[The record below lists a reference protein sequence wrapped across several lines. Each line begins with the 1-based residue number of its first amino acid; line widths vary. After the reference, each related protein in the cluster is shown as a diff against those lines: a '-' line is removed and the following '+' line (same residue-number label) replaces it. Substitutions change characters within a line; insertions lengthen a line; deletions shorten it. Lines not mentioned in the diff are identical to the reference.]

1 MDIEDDDG
9 RYRKNRGTPQVI
21 PVIME
26 DDDISV
32 DNSKQMAEETSIA
45 NSRTKTYSQ
54 TRKEWEEL
62 DEIVQEFSRGERT
75 QKYVLGKQYERNFQ
89 PREVKM
95 SSRTNEVLMAAM
107 RETINRTNQK
117 GLLTR
122 EDIPRLHEEWMKS
135 NKDIM
140 NRALERL
147 PPLRELNHRIPIM
160 DENKRYKYHS
170 PRCPDSLKPKL
181 IEKIARYTRA
191 GWWEPI
197 QVDQAAPMLCVHKKT
212 MALRTIVDGRQCN
225 ENMLKDVTPLP
236 DQDLIRL
243 DVARA
248 KIRSKINLSDTYEQ
262 VHIVPSDVPK
272 MAFATI
278 YGTFASNVMQQG
290 DCNAPSMFQRSM
302 NTIFHDYIGIFMHT
316 YLDDLF
322 VYSDMIEGH
331 QIHLEMVFVQLC
343 KHEFYLRKDKCELYT
358 DSIDCL
364 GHRIDDKG
372 LHADA
377 NKMAKIRE
385 WNTPCN
391 FNDVQRF
398 LGLVQ
403 YLAHFLPDVMAYT
416 SSLASITA
424 NGTPFSWRPIHEKCF
439 QTIKAMCCRTP
450 ILQPIEHRKD
460 EPIWIICDA
469 LAYGTGAMYG
479 QGPTWQTCRPAGF
492 MSKKFTDAQWNYHM
506 FEQETLAILEALL
519 KWEDKLLG
527 YRIHVVTD
535 HKALEFFKT
544 QLRLSGRQ
552 TRWMEYLARF
562 DFDIRYVKGELNK
575 VADTLSRYYEHDYWT
590 EVPEIQDY
598 VNANIRLDPDH
609 DDLPKERLFKVK
621 EKVIESRV
629 QDTNAKKIQVEIR
642 ALRERVQ
649 ERDTLAEIMSQN
661 RNETSRSREVTTDDE
676 PTVVESRVKGENL
689 RKTMA
694 NDKTF
699 EEDILKGY
707 EEDVFFGRITKKNKE
722 NPLFRIHNGLV
733 WTQNR
738 GGEEVLCIPSAK
750 SLKTTIRVRIVEQA
764 HQVVGHFGSQRTSDY
779 IRRWYWWP
787 RIHSDVEK
795 YCRSCEMCARSKGE
809 CRAPAGKLH
818 LLPIATRPWES
829 IGTDFIGP
837 FPEVDGFNY
846 LWVVICRL
854 SLMVHLIPI
863 NTKTTATQ
871 LSSIYMREV
880 VRLHGLPSSIISDRD
895 PKFMSK
901 WWRELHRIMG
911 TKLLMSTSFHLQTDG
926 ITERANRSIGQIF
939 RAIIDPDQRDWVE
952 KSPLIEFTINSSIN
966 SMTGLAPFEINNG
979 YMPVMMKEVK
989 DNE

>member
-1 MDIEDDDG
+1 
-9 RYRKNRGTPQVI
+9 
-21 PVIME
+21 
-26 DDDISV
+26 
-32 DNSKQMAEETSIA
+32 
-45 NSRTKTYSQ
+45 
-54 TRKEWEEL
+54 
-62 DEIVQEFSRGERT
+62 
-75 QKYVLGKQYERNFQ
+75 
-89 PREVKM
+89 
-95 SSRTNEVLMAAM
+95 
-107 RETINRTNQK
+107 
-117 GLLTR
+117 
-122 EDIPRLHEEWMKS
+122 MKS
-135 NKDIM
+135 NEDII
-140 NRALERL
+140 NGALEWL
-147 PPLRELNHRIPIM
+147 PPLREVNHRIPIM

-170 PRCPDSLKPKL
+170 PRCLDSLKPEL

-197 QVDQAAPMLCVHKKT
+197 QVDQVAPMLCVHKKT
-212 MALRTIVDGRQCN
+212 MALHTVVDGRQRN
-225 ENMLKDVTPLP
+225 ENTLKDVTPLP

-248 KIRSKINLSDTYEQ
+248 KIRSKIDLSDAYEQ
-262 VHIVPSDVPK
+262 VCIVPSDVPK
-272 MAFATI
+272 TAFTTI

-290 DCNAPSMFQRSM
+290 DCNVPSTFQRSM
-302 NTIFHDYIGIFMHT
+302 NTIFRDYIGIFMHT

-322 VYSDMIEGH
+322 VYSDTIEEH
-331 QIHLEMVFVQLC
+331 QIHLKMVFVQLR
-343 KHEFYLRKDKCELYT
+343 KHEFYLRKDKCELYA

-372 LHADA
+372 LHTDTD
-377 NKMAKIRE
+377 KMAKIRE
-385 WNTPCN
+385 WNTPHN

-403 YLAHFLPDVMAYT
+403 YLAHFLPDVTAYT
-416 SSLASITA
+416 SPLASITA

-469 LAYGTGAMYG
+469 SVYRTGAMYG
-479 QGPTWQTCRPAGF
+479 QGPTWQTCRPVGF
-492 MSKKFTDAQWNYHM
+492 MSKKFTDAQRNYCV

-535 HKALEFFKT
+535 HKALEFFKM
-544 QLRLSGRQ
+544 QPRLSGRQ
-552 TRWMEYLARF
+552 MRWMEYLARF

-575 VADTLSRYYEHDYWT
+575 VADALSQYYEHDYWT

-598 VNANIRLDPDH
+598 VNADVRLDPDH
-609 DDLPKERLFKVK
+609 DDLPKERLFKVE

-629 QDTNAKKIQVEIR
+629 QDANAKKIQVEIR

-649 ERDTLAEIMSQN
+649 ERDALAEIMSQN
-661 RNETSRSREVTTDDE
+661 RNETSRSREVTTDNE
-676 PTVVESRVKGENL
+676 PTVVESRAKGENL

-707 EEDVFFGRITKKNKE
+707 EEDVFFGRITKKNEE

-750 SLKTTIRVRIVEQA
+750 SLKTTIRARIVEQA

-809 CRAPAGKLH
+809 C
-818 LLPIATRPWES
+818 
-829 IGTDFIGP
+829 
-837 FPEVDGFNY
+837 
-846 LWVVICRL
+846 
-854 SLMVHLIPI
+854 
-863 NTKTTATQ
+863 
-871 LSSIYMREV
+871 
-880 VRLHGLPSSIISDRD
+880 
-895 PKFMSK
+895 
-901 WWRELHRIMG
+901 
-911 TKLLMSTSFHLQTDG
+911 
-926 ITERANRSIGQIF
+926 
-939 RAIIDPDQRDWVE
+939 
-952 KSPLIEFTINSSIN
+952 
-966 SMTGLAPFEINNG
+966 
-979 YMPVMMKEVK
+979 
-989 DNE
+989 

>member
-1 MDIEDDDG
+1 
-9 RYRKNRGTPQVI
+9 
-21 PVIME
+21 
-26 DDDISV
+26 
-32 DNSKQMAEETSIA
+32 
-45 NSRTKTYSQ
+45 
-54 TRKEWEEL
+54 
-62 DEIVQEFSRGERT
+62 
-75 QKYVLGKQYERNFQ
+75 
-89 PREVKM
+89 
-95 SSRTNEVLMAAM
+95 
-107 RETINRTNQK
+107 
-117 GLLTR
+117 
-122 EDIPRLHEEWMKS
+122 
-135 NKDIM
+135 
-140 NRALERL
+140 
-147 PPLRELNHRIPIM
+147 
-160 DENKRYKYHS
+160 
-170 PRCPDSLKPKL
+170 
-181 IEKIARYTRA
+181 
-191 GWWEPI
+191 
-197 QVDQAAPMLCVHKKT
+197 
-212 MALRTIVDGRQCN
+212 
-225 ENMLKDVTPLP
+225 
-236 DQDLIRL
+236 
-243 DVARA
+243 
-248 KIRSKINLSDTYEQ
+248 
-262 VHIVPSDVPK
+262 VPK
-272 MAFATI
+272 TAFATI

-290 DCNAPSMFQRSM
+290 DCNAPSTFQRSM
-302 NTIFHDYIGIFMHT
+302 NMIFRDYIGIFMHT
-316 YLDDLF
+316 YLDNLF
-322 VYSDMIEGH
+322 VYSDTIKEH
-331 QIHLEMVFVQLC
+331 QIHLERVFAQ
-343 KHEFYLRKDKCELYT
+343 LRKDKCELYT

-377 NKMAKIRE
+377 DKMVKIRE
-385 WNTPCN
+385 WNTPRN

-403 YLAHFLPDVMAYT
+403 YLAHFLPDVTAYT
-416 SSLASITA
+416 SPLASITA

-450 ILQPIEHRKD
+450 ILRPIEHRKD
-460 EPIWIICDA
+460 KPTWIICDA

-479 QGPTWQTCRPAGF
+479 QGPTWQTCRLAGF
-492 MSKKFTDAQWNYHM
+492 MSKKFTDAQRNYCV

-519 KWEDKLLG
+519 KWENKLLG

-562 DFDIRYVKGELNK
+562 DFDIRYIKGELNK
-575 VADTLSRYYEHDYWT
+575 VADALSRYYEHDYWT

-598 VNANIRLDPDH
+598 VNTDVRLDPDH
-609 DDLPKERLFKVK
+609 DDLPKEHLFEVE

-629 QDTNAKKIQVEIR
+629 QDANAKKIQVEIR

-649 ERDTLAEIMSQN
+649 ERDMLAEIMSQN
-661 RNETSRSREVTTDDE
+661 RNETLRSREVMTDDK

-694 NDKTF
+694 NDKMF

-707 EEDVFFGRITKKNKE
+707 EEDIFFRRITKKNKE
-722 NPLFRIHNGLV
+722 NPLFRIHNVLV

-750 SLKTTIRVRIVEQA
+750 SIETTIWARIVEQA

-818 LLPIATRPWES
+818 PLPIATRPWES

-837 FPEVDGFNY
+837 FLEVDGFNY

-880 VRLHGLPSSIISDRD
+880 VRLHGLPSSIVSDRD

-911 TKLLMSTSFHLQTDG
+911 TKLLMSTLFHPQTDG

-952 KSPLIEFTINSSIN
+952 KSPLIEFAINSSIN
-966 SMTGLAPFEINNG
+966 SATGLAPFEINNG
-979 YMPVMMKEVK
+979 YMPIMMKEVK
-989 DNE
+989 DNERTPPGV